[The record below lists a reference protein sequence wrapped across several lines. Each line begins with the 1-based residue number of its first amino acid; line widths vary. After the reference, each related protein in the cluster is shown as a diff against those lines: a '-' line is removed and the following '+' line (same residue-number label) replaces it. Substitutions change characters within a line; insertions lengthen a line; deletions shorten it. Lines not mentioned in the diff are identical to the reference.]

1 MNSFI
6 GIGILTAILYGIYV
20 DGTFFKMYIIL
31 LVIYTILTQIGSYSR
46 YNNGRKKCTISTWN
60 GLFFF
65 KLLGPNDPEI
75 FVTHEWDLTKA
86 QAYLKKKQEETG
98 LPLTVTQLVGYCA
111 GHALKDEPDLNG
123 RICFGNVLLLYHSP

>member
-31 LVIYTILTQIGSYSR
+31 LLAYTILTQIGTLNR
-46 YNNGRKKCTISTWN
+46 FNNGRKKCNIASWN
-60 GLFFF
+60 GLFFNDH
-65 KLLGPNDPEI
+65 LGPNDPEI
-75 FVTHEWDLTKA
+75 FVTHEWDVTKA
-86 QAYLKKKQEETG
+86 QEYLKKKQAESS
-98 LPLTVTQLVGYCA
+98 LPLTITHLVGYCA

-123 RICFGNVLLLYHSP
+123 KICFGNV